1 MTEPRREDDSSK
13 EQEKVKKTLFSELS
27 RLFGAIAELVTE
39 EAKSPSLKGAHI
51 THVHRKTKEL
61 LGNADRVAKGLQ
73 LFKEELIRDF
83 GSASHAFILKSI
95 DPMIVDALRV
105 IEELSLERKGIE
117 QTASDIRVRAVQTA
131 QLFSQFSDEKKLRRK
146 IMAEAIRATQCAIEK
161 DCQMLRHYQY
171 HTLEEISVP
180 QLTDIRELEKKLE
193 PIFNEFA
200 ELALKR
206 VATDDLRQFFMW
218 KSHIDERRA
227 VLVEIG
233 LLTIDTALKKR
244 VSIDSSE
251 EEREEGALYSEIE
264 ENMAENFKE
273 LSILNAIEERALKL
287 FEILT
292 SSTVFNQEMYFEL
305 EQLLEELKKEAKG
318 FENHLHL
325 QHVFRTVLKQIE
337 KTEHVLSSRQ
347 EADFNN
353 QEPPEADWHS

>member
-1 MTEPRREDDSSK
+1 MSEPRREEETSG
-13 EQEKVKKTLFSELS
+13 EQKKAKKTLFSELS
-27 RLFGAIAELVTE
+27 HLFRAIAELVTE
-39 EAKSPSLKGAHI
+39 EAKGASIKGVHA
-51 THVHRKTKEL
+51 TAVHRKTKEL
-61 LGNADRVAKGLQ
+61 LGAAERVAKGLQ
-73 LFKEELIRDF
+73 LFKEELLRDF

-95 DPMIVDALRV
+95 DPMITEAFHV
-105 IEELSLERKGIE
+105 IEELSSEEKKS
-117 QTASDIRVRAVQTA
+117 SDIRAKAVQAA

-146 IMAEAIRATQCAIEK
+146 IMAESIRATHCAIEK

-171 HTLEEISVP
+171 HTLEEMSLP

-218 KSHIDERRA
+218 KSHIDERRG
-227 VLVEIG
+227 VLVELA
-233 LLTIDTALKKR
+233 LLTIDAALKKKAH
-244 VSIDSSE
+244 IDSSE
-251 EEREEGALYSEIE
+251 EEKKEEALYSEIE
-264 ENMAENFKE
+264 GNAVEGFKE

-292 SSTVFNQEMYFEL
+292 SRVTFNQKTYLEL
-305 EQLLEELKKEAKG
+305 EQLLEELKREAKG

-325 QHVFRTVLKQIE
+325 QEVFHTVLKQIE
-337 KTEHVLSSRQ
+337 KAEHALSTRQ